1 MSRGMKYAGI
11 LLVVL
16 GAVLLVKRMGLV
28 ELSAGMVLWGA
39 IATVG
44 GVKIYRGFTRPGAG
58 GVFWGTMFLGVGL
71 ARVLGKAGV
80 VSIEWDL
87 ALPLLVLLAGAG
99 TLLTFVASPR
109 QWHVALL
116 AVALLGLG
124 SALTLSEYGIVPAH
138 DVLNSLPVWGPVTL
152 IAFGAALL
160 LNRRAPS

>member
-1 MSRGMKYAGI
+1 MSRGMKYIGV

-28 ELSAGMVLWGA
+28 ELSVGMVFWGA
-39 IATVG
+39 VATVG
-44 GVKIYRGFTRPGAG
+44 GVKLYRGFTRPGAG
-58 GVFWGTMFLGVGL
+58 GVFWGTVFLGVGL
-71 ARVLGKAGV
+71 AKVLADAGV
-80 VSIEWDL
+80 VSIDHDL

-99 TLLTFVASPR
+99 TLVAFVASPR
-109 QWHVALL
+109 EWHVALL

-124 SALTLSEYGIVPAH
+124 SALTLSEYGIAPAR